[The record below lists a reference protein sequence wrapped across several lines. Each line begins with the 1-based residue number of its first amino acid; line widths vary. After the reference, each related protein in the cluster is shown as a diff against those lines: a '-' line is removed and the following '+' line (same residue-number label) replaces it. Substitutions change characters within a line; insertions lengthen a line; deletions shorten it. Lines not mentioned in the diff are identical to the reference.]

1 MEKLARTDHY
11 TIHEGTIKEPPSSI
25 AQSLKFL
32 GPGFILSASIV
43 GSGELIATTTLGA
56 SAGYTAFWVII
67 ISCLAKVAVQLEFGK
82 RTILSGETAMQL
94 FNKLP
99 GPCLGKANWTV
110 WVVFILIVLKMI
122 QLGGMIG
129 STAIV
134 LNMLFPLISILM
146 WVLITALS
154 LAILIYKGFYSIVE
168 KASLFMTLSFTLL
181 TITAVLFLGFTQ
193 YAITGE
199 ELLEG
204 LMFRLPP
211 EIVAIAIGAFGI
223 TGVASDEI
231 IAYNYWCLEKGYAAY
246 TGPRKDTA
254 EWRERANGWIRVMY
268 LDAVVAMIIYTLVT
282 AAFYLLGAAI
292 LHHREM
298 VPQGNELIETVAL
311 IYTESLGPGVKTV
324 YLVGAFFVL
333 YSSLFAALA
342 AWTRMYSNI
351 FGQLGWIDFF
361 NVKQR
366 SKVIAILAWLL
377 PFIWASVY
385 LFINLPV
392 VMILSGGIV
401 GSVMLFVIVFA
412 VLNFRYKNFQ
422 SSPPSIGYDLA
433 LWVSIVSIIGVG
445 VYGLTS
451 LL

>member
-1 MEKLARTDHY
+1 MEKLARTDLY